1 MLKCPNIQLTIIK
14 IADTNLFSPIEP
26 PERISVHRCYSH
38 LLLNVICSVKSISKI
53 KIKKISVFYNYIQLP
68 MAVEAVAGAM
78 TKLVRINPT
87 MRRRAAKTNG
97 TDVDDDD
104 DEMAMTAPSPPPPA
118 VNAM

>member
-1 MLKCPNIQLTIIK
+1 
-14 IADTNLFSPIEP
+14 
-26 PERISVHRCYSH
+26 
-38 LLLNVICSVKSISKI
+38 
-53 KIKKISVFYNYIQLP
+53 

-97 TDVDDDD
+97 TDVEEDDD